1 MALGVQ
7 LALPCTAMALDHP
20 LPFRLKIPGEDT
32 LDWRGVRSISYRLDG
47 LLHVVG
53 DVITFEWAAT
63 RHTQRVSLTGVKD
76 EVDES
81 PVGAVQ
87 VPLRCITRAQVR
99 GGWWTPRLQ
108 LWARRIDAFH
118 GVPARECSP
127 SVSAVT
133 IETRQRPSP
142 RPLSVCGSRR
152 HPLETEVLLE
162 IHVRC
167 GHCLGSRNRRGLC
180 DCPVPSEP
188 RK

>member
-76 EVDES
+76 EVNES

-118 GVPARECSP
+118 GIPGAR
-127 SVSAVT
+127 AGMLT
-133 IETRQRPSP
+133 LRI
-142 RPLSVCGSRR
+142 RR
-152 HPLETEVLLE
+152 HDRNQAKAIAEA
-162 IHVRC
+162 IVRLRVEAAPT
-167 GHCLGSRNRRGLC
+167 GDGSS
-180 DCPVPSEP
+180 P
-188 RK
+188 